1 MFDIRIVALALC
13 TLTLTSC
20 ATTERMFDGP
30 ERSQS
35 EVALFTGM
43 NPADPLIGGEGWA
56 GQIKSV
62 DGRPVTGTGT
72 KVEVLP
78 GQHELVVYCKR
89 PGANPTNDKYTI
101 TVEAGAEYMIGVKPG
116 TNKCQFTNRLTR
128 KEIGT

>member
-1 MFDIRIVALALC
+1 MF
-13 TLTLTSC
+13 
-20 ATTERMFDGP
+20 EGP
-30 ERSQS
+30 ERSRN

-43 NPADPLIGGEGWA
+43 NPADPLIGGAGWA
-56 GQIKSV
+56 GQIKLV
-62 DGRPVTGTGT
+62 DGNPVTGTGT

-89 PGANPTNDKYTI
+89 PGAKPTNDKYTI
-101 TVEAGAEYMIGVKPG
+101 TVEAGAEYIIGVKPG